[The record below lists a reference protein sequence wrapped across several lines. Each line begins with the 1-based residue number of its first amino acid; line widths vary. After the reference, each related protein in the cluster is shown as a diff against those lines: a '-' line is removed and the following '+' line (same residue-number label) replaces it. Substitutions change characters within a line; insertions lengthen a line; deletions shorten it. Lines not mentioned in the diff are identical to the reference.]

1 MNPLL
6 QVKLR
11 FTGEKNNQK
20 PGARNLRAKAETST
34 EKLTNLLIVYGRF
47 SDIIKIIHVLLMM

>member
-11 FTGEKNNQK
+11 FTGENNNQK
-20 PGARNLRAKAETST
+20 PGARNLRAKAETSA
-34 EKLTNLLIVYGRF
+34 EKLMSLLIAYGQF
-47 SDIIKIIHVLLMM
+47 SDFIKIIRVLPMM

>member
-20 PGARNLRAKAETST
+20 PGARNLKQ
-34 EKLTNLLIVYGRF
+34 KLQPKKLMSLLIVYGRF
-47 SDIIKIIHVLLMM
+47 SGFIEIIHVLLTM